1 MAEIISLEIS
11 RKAFKKLI
19 SEANFDTDDEDWGH
33 LPERSRGG
41 NFLYRGNES
50 KKIMK
55 QTEEEEEWII
65 ITERTPKT
73 I

>member
-1 MAEIISLEIS
+1 MMADFIGIT
-11 RKAFKKLI
+11 RKTFKKLLN
-19 SEANFDTDDEDWGH
+19 EATFDTGESWDQVE
-33 LPERSRGG
+33 ERNRGG
-41 NFLYRGNES
+41 DFLYRGNES

-73 I
+73 T